1 MQPANQALMHSS
13 AMEPM
18 LPPSGGRFEGRA
30 LALHRESAAL
40 AASAHPLTRGA
51 LADLLRV
58 VNSFY
63 SNLIEGVRTTPA
75 EIEAAMRADYSH
87 DPGRAAIQRLAA
99 AHVRVEKMIGDELA
113 RAPDTAITS
122 QAFLLRVH
130 EGLYSQVPATERI
143 VRSPAGREA
152 VVSPGELRVDD
163 VSIGRHHAPP
173 PAALPELLNR
183 FHNAYRPD
191 GLSEIMQVVAFA
203 ASHHRLAWIHP
214 FLDGNGRVTRLMT
227 VAYARRIGLDAD
239 GLWSIARGFAHYQ
252 KDYYAALAVAD
263 ETRRSDLD
271 GRGAL
276 SLAGLEAWCDFVV
289 RVSMDQIDYMRSL
302 VRPDSLADRLRG
314 YAAYR
319 STAKAEV
326 AGGGFWRPEA
336 GDLLAALV
344 IRGSMPRGE
353 ALRYL
358 PGKERTARGALSAL
372 IRDGMLT
379 SSSHR
384 ADVRLAFPPHATSI
398 LFPDLVAVTPFEHL
412 ERH

>member
-1 MQPANQALMHSS
+1 
-13 AMEPM
+13 M
-18 LPPSGGRFEGRA
+18 LPPTGGRFESRA
-30 LALHRESAAL
+30 LTLHRESAAL
-40 AASAHPLTRGA
+40 AASAHPITRAA

-75 EIEAAMRADYSH
+75 EIEAAIREDYSH
-87 DPGRAAIQRLAA
+87 DPGRAALQRLAA

-113 RAPDTAITS
+113 RTPDTAITS
-122 QAFLLRVH
+122 RAFLLSLH
-130 EGLYSQVPATERI
+130 EGLYSEVPAAERI
-143 VRSPAGREA
+143 VRSPTGREA
-152 VVSPGELRVDD
+152 VVSPGELRVHE
-163 VSIGRHHAPP
+163 VKVGRHRAPP
-173 PAALPELLNR
+173 PAVLPELLSR
-183 FHNAYRPD
+183 FHDAYRPE
-191 GLSEIMQVVAFA
+191 GLSQIMQVVAFA

-227 VAYARRIGLDAD
+227 VAYARRISLDAD
-239 GLWSIARGFAHYQ
+239 GLWSIARGFARYQ

-289 RVSMDQIDYMRSL
+289 RVSLDQIEYMRSL
-302 VRPDSLADRLRG
+302 VRPDTLADRLRG

-319 STAKAEV
+319 STAEPEV
-326 AGGGFWRPEA
+326 AGGGSWRPEA

-344 IRGSMPRGE
+344 TRGSMPRGE

-372 IRDGMLT
+372 VRDGMLAST
-379 SSSHR
+379 SHR
-384 ADVRLAFPPHATSI
+384 ADVRLAFPQQATSM
-398 LFPDLVAVTPFEHL
+398 LFPDLVAVPQSTPLRDPENSFE
-412 ERH
+412 